1 MINVV
6 GAVLISGDGIILGRR
21 ASSSKNFPNLFE
33 FPGGKIEGEETPQRA
48 LQRELKEELD
58 IDVDITDIYKFTGNK
73 SSHTIEK
80 SGKIIN
86 LTLFMVKK
94 WNGEL
99 KTKEHIHSELTYVET
114 KKLDTF
120 EEMIPGDAVF
130 IPAIKSFIH
139 KYN

>member
-6 GAVLISGDGIILGRR
+6 GAVLIKENSIILGRR
-21 ASSSKNFPNLFE
+21 ASNLKNFPDLFE
-33 FPGGKIEGEETPQRA
+33 FPGGKIEKRETPEQA

-58 IDVDITDIYKFTGNK
+58 IGVDITDIHTFTGNK

-86 LTLFMVKK
+86 LTLFIVKK
-94 WNGEL
+94 WHGEL
-99 KTKEHIHSELTYVET
+99 KTKKHIHSELAYVET

-120 EEMIPGDAVF
+120 EEMIPGDNVF
-130 IPAIKSFIH
+130 ITHIQKAL
-139 KYN
+139 